1 MRRAVISLGCPEF
14 ARTGAVVFRR
24 LSVLMT
30 STRPPSDGDP
40 TATFAKAPAAAASH
54 AVSSHGVAGRAGT
67 EDLKPGDLIAGR
79 YRIVSKLGAGGMGE
93 VYRADDLTLAAPVA
107 LKFLPSMLSTHP
119 GRLDRFRGE
128 VRVSRQVSHP
138 NVVRVFDI
146 TEDAGRVFL
155 SMEYIDGEDLASLL
169 RRIGRLPHDKAIE
182 LARQI
187 CFGLHAAH
195 DKGLIHRDL
204 KPANI
209 MIDGRGNARV
219 TDFGISGIAEDLHAK
234 GDIQAGTPA
243 YMAPEQLDGTDISK
257 RSDLYS
263 LGLVL
268 YELFTGRPA
277 YNAESLVQLRS
288 LRQSSSRPTSPSSF
302 VKDIDPAVERVI
314 LHCLEPHADDR
325 PSSAIAVAAALP
337 GGDPLAA
344 ALAAGELPSPELV
357 AAAGPARGM
366 KSHWAIATMVGLIA
380 SIALTWI
387 IGPWATINRIRPF
400 NDSPD
405 VMRARAR
412 ELFKQLGYDAANDLW
427 ASGYGIRSSLK
438 RSLRDVQFS
447 ADQQGASTPADQVEL
462 LANGPLSLM
471 WFWYSSS
478 PNPIRPDSPNL
489 NYVTSLDNI
498 QSRASVS
505 TVVLDPS
512 GKLLS
517 FSIAQ
522 PRLRVP
528 PLVQPVDWAPLFK
541 LAGFDIAQFTPA
553 APAVSPSVPSDAV
566 FSWVQ
571 NPAVAPPG
579 PLGLARID
587 AASFGNRPVDFQ
599 INWPYNLKPPD
610 QLPSSPWYNKAAS
623 ILLSVMLG
631 GAAIGVFFL
640 AIYQVK
646 SGRADVRSAFRLAI
660 VVLILQWLGG
670 VFSAERFA
678 AIFDKQVVIDQL
690 VPHALY
696 ASAFIWVYY
705 LALEPV
711 VRRARPQ
718 LLTTWSR
725 AFAGRW
731 NDPVV
736 GRDILI
742 GTLGGSFLQLTALAS
757 KAIDGR
763 ILGPTSLAYTP
774 IEPFRTFG
782 AGVAHLGEAFQ
793 SCVVLALFVSI
804 FYAVAMLVLK
814 RQLAA
819 AMFTFA
825 LCMLFP
831 LQSTET
837 VAGNAI
843 VAIGIVVVVTI
854 LSRIGVL
861 ASVAMVYAF
870 GILDLPYTTD
880 VGNWMF
886 PNLFAS
892 VLAVLAIG
900 VYGLV
905 ITTRQSPSRI

>member
-1 MRRAVISLGCPEF
+1 MVIAWSADSRKLSSLMTASNLPPDNEVTATYSRQPFPAPGST
-14 ARTGAVVFRR
+14 ARPTGAPDR
-24 LSVLMT
+24 
-30 STRPPSDGDP
+30 D
-40 TATFAKAPAAAASH
+40 
-54 AVSSHGVAGRAGT
+54 AG
-67 EDLKPGDLIAGR
+67 EELKPGDLIAGR

-277 YNAESLVQLRS
+277 YNAESLAQLRS
-288 LRQSSSRPTSPSSF
+288 LRQSSTRPTSPSSF

-325 PSSAIAVAAALP
+325 PTSAIAVAAALP

-366 KSHWAIATMVGLIA
+366 KLSWAGATLVGVIVA
-380 SIALTWI
+380 IALTWI
-387 IGPWATINRIRPF
+387 IGPWAITNTIRPF

-412 ELFKQLGYDAANDLW
+412 TVLKQLGHDTANESW
-427 ASGYGIRSSLK
+427 ASGYGVRGSFR
-438 RSLRDVQFS
+438 RSLRDLKFTP
-447 ADQQGASTPADQVEL
+447 DQKGLSTPSDQMEL
-462 LANGPLSLM
+462 LRKGPLSLT
-471 WFWYSSS
+471 WFWYASS
-478 PNPIRPDSPNL
+478 PYPIRPDSLEL
-489 NYVTSLDNI
+489 NYVSSLESIEARAYASTI
-498 QSRASVS
+498 Q
-505 TVVLDPS
+505 LDPS
-512 GKLLS
+512 GKLLG

-522 PRLRVP
+522 PRLRVA
-528 PLVQPVDWAPLFK
+528 PLPTPVDWAPIFE
-541 LAGFDIAQFTPA
+541 LAGFDIRQFTPA
-553 APAVSPSVPSDAV
+553 EPAVAPGAPADAV
-566 FSWVQ
+566 FAWVQ
-571 NPAVAPPG
+571 NPSLVQPG

-587 AASFGNRPVDFQ
+587 ASSFGNRPADFQ
-599 INWPYNLKPPD
+599 INWPYNLKPPE
-610 QLPSSPWYNKAAS
+610 QLPSSPWYNQAAS

-631 GAAIGVFFL
+631 GAAIGVFCL
-640 AIYQVK
+640 AIYQVREQ
-646 SGRADVRSAFRLAI
+646 RADVRSAFRLAI

-678 AIFDKQVVIDQL
+678 AIFDKSVVINRL
-690 VPHALY
+690 VPGALY
-696 ASAFIWVYY
+696 AAAFIWVYY

-725 AFAGRW
+725 VFAGRW

-736 GRDILI
+736 GRDVLI
-742 GTLGGSFLQLTALAS
+742 GTLGGSFLQFTALAS
-757 KAIDGR
+757 KAVDGQ
-763 ILGPTSLAYTP
+763 IIGPTSLGYTV

-782 AGVAHLGEAFQ
+782 GCIAHLAEAFQ

-804 FYAVAMLVLK
+804 FYAVALLVL
-814 RQLAA
+814 RRGWLAA
-819 AMFTFA
+819 IATFA
-825 LCMLFP
+825 VCMLFP

-837 VAGNAI
+837 MAANVIVGFGVAGVI
-843 VAIGIVVVVTI
+843 FVVA
-854 LSRIGVL
+854 RYGVL
-861 ASVAMVYAF
+861 ASVAVVYTF
-870 GILDLPYTTD
+870 GILDQPYTTD
-880 VGNWMF
+880 VSNWLF

-892 VLAVLAIG
+892 VLAVLAIAA
-900 VYGLV
+900 YGLFF
-905 ITTRQSPSRI
+905 TLRQSPYRA